1 MVDVLVVGAHPDD
14 IEMGF
19 GASVAMLTQK
29 GHEVAFL
36 DLTNGEPTPFG
47 DPETRKSEATKATE
61 ILGACQRITLDLPNR
76 ELMDTVE
83 ARHKVAQVYRMLKP
97 KLLFI
102 QKGAD
107 AHPDHMAGSQVAT
120 KARFDAKLTRT
131 NMHGE
136 PFYPSRVFGYLS
148 SHLKIHVKPAFIL
161 DVSETFPKKL
171 EAVLTY
177 KSQFAAANREEIILK
192 HLEEVGAYYGRLIG
206 ADYGEPVFCDEEIG
220 LSDIRDLRF

>member
-1 MVDVLVVGAHPDD
+1 MVDILVVGAHPDD
-14 IEMGF
+14 IEIGF
-19 GASVAMLTQK
+19 GASAAMLAQK
-29 GHEVAFL
+29 GLKVGFL

-47 DPETRKSEATKATE
+47 NPETREKESVMSAE

-76 ELMDTVE
+76 ELADTVE
-83 ARHKVAQVYRMLKP
+83 ARHKVAQIYRMLKP
-97 KLLFI
+97 RLLFI

-107 AHPDHMAGSQVAT
+107 AHPDHITGSQVAL

-136 PFYPSRVFGYLS
+136 PFYPSRVFGYLA
-148 SHLKIHVKPAFIL
+148 SHLRLHVKPAFIL
-161 DVSETFPKKL
+161 DVTETFPKKL
-171 EAVLTY
+171 AAIANY
-177 KSQFAAANREEIILK
+177 KSQFAAAKREEIIIK
-192 HLEEVGAYYGRLIG
+192 RIEEMGAYYGNLIG